1 MIKLAHGS
9 GGEKT
14 REIIEGLL
22 LPAFKNPILE
32 RLEDSGRLNGL
43 ALTIDGYTVKP
54 IFFRGGDIGKL
65 SITGTVN
72 DLAVSGAKPKAI
84 AVSMIVED
92 GFPQEKLQ
100 KIVSSMAKVS
110 SEVNAP
116 IITGDFKV
124 VNKGEVDE
132 IFIITSGLG
141 EIFYPDLGAELVSP
155 GDKIIV
161 SGPLGDHSLAVMGER
176 YEVELPEGFES
187 DCSPILDLVM
197 AITKE
202 GGVKWMRDPTRGG
215 LAATLNELARA
226 TGMEI
231 IIHEELVP
239 FRKEVL
245 DFCDIFGFDP
255 YHLASEGRL
264 VAVVD
269 KHKAEV
275 ILSELRRLPNG
286 ALASI
291 IGEIREERKSR
302 VIVQTRFGGLRLLD
316 PPRGELL
323 PRIC

>member
-1 MIKLAHGS
+1 MIKLDHGS

-14 REIIEGLL
+14 REIIERLF
-22 LPAFKNPILE
+22 LPAFRNPILE
-32 RLEDSGRLNGL
+32 RLEDSGRMNGL

-84 AVSMIVED
+84 AVSIIVED
-92 GFPQEKLQ
+92 GFSEEKLER
-100 KIVSSMAKVS
+100 IISSMAKVS
-110 SEVNAP
+110 REVNAP

-141 EIFYPDLGAELVSP
+141 EIFYPQLGAEYVSA
-155 GDKIIV
+155 GDKILV

-176 YEVELPEGFES
+176 YDVELPEGFES
-187 DCSPILDLVM
+187 DCAPVLDLVE
-197 AITKE
+197 AITRI

-215 LAATLNELARA
+215 LAATLNELAKA
-226 TGMEI
+226 TGKEI
-231 IIHEELVP
+231 IIDEEAVP

-245 DFCDIFGFDP
+245 DFCEIFGFDP
-255 YHLASEGRL
+255 YHLASEGRFI
-264 VAVVD
+264 AVVD
-269 KHKAEV
+269 REMVDEVLKIIKKHPGG
-275 ILSELRRLPNG
+275 ELFKV
-286 ALASI
+286 
-291 IGEIREERKSR
+291 IGEISQNEKSR
-302 VIVQTRFGGLRLLD
+302 VIVKTRFGGLRLLD